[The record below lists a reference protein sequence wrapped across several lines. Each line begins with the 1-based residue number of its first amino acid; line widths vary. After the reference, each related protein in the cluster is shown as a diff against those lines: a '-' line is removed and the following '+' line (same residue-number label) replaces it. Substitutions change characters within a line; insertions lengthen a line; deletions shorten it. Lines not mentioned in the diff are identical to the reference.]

1 MTSAVPMDVNA
12 LLPFLQAYTQALQTV
27 IKAFTAQ
34 QQALMAADAEAVLHS
49 SQAAEAGLASLQQ
62 LQQEA
67 VAAQWVQQPE
77 ALRAAHA
84 EALPTQVPQVGLLAD
99 MVHKQQRAL
108 QVLHRENQAL
118 IQQAQQLNEAQ
129 LEALVALHQNT
140 EPVVY
145 GAQGDNTTEFQS
157 ARSAYDFSA

>member
-1 MTSAVPMDVNA
+1 MTAAAPLDVNA
-12 LLPFLQAYTQALQTV
+12 LLPFLQAYSQALQEV

-34 QQALMAADAEAVLHS
+34 QQALMNADAEAVLHS
-49 SQAAEAGLASLQQ
+49 SQGAEAGLAALQQ
-62 LQQEA
+62 LQQRLVA
-67 VAAQWVQQPE
+67 VQWAQQ
-77 ALRAAHA
+77 A
-84 EALPTQVPQVGLLAD
+84 EALLALHAETLPAQGPQVRLLVD
-99 MVHKQQRAL
+99 MLSKQQRAL